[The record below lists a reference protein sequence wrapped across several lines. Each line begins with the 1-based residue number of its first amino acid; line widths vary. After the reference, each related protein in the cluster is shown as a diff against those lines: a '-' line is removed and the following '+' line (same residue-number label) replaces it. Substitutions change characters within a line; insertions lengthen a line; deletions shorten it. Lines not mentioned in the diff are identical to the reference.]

1 MLPEQSSKSYPESM
15 VGVIADKDMTEVKKE
30 IDKLFEKVKDD
41 RQRQHDFAYGH
52 KGIAHFFDDM
62 SESDAEKFE
71 E

>member
-52 KGIAHFFDDM
+52 
-62 SESDAEKFE
+62 
-71 E
+71 

>member
-1 MLPEQSSKSYPESM
+1 MRFPDRSLLQNTSCDNIMLPEQSSKSYPESM

-52 KGIAHFFDDM
+52 
-62 SESDAEKFE
+62 
-71 E
+71 